1 MLYTKDSKRL
11 ERITMKEE
19 LSKGEVAAIDK
30 TIAKADDVNKIYD
43 FILNTPP
50 PKKIVK
56 YHDYGKFHY
65 LPITAVERLLDGLF
79 EWWTSEILR
88 EAQVAN
94 GFYVVVRLKAKL
106 PNSDRVLVADGI
118 GFAEFQTV
126 KGAKATD
133 MSALIQGA
141 GVLAIPKAKAEAV
154 KNAAKQ
160 FGNLF
165 GRNLAR
171 NDDQQLE
178 EESVVGVS
186 RKKIA
191 NTLGGEDESN

>member
-1 MLYTKDSKRL
+1 MHGKRL
-11 ERITMKEE
+11 
-19 LSKGEVAAIDK
+19 
-30 TIAKADDVNKIYD
+30 
-43 FILNTPP
+43 
-50 PKKIVK
+50 
-56 YHDYGKFHY
+56 
-65 LPITAVERLLDGLF
+65 
-79 EWWTSEILR
+79 
-88 EAQVAN
+88 N

-171 NDDQQLE
+171 NDDQQLD
-178 EESVVGVS
+178 EESVVDIS

-191 NTLGGEDESN
+191 NTLGADDESN

>member
-1 MLYTKDSKRL
+1 M
-11 ERITMKEE
+11 
-19 LSKGEVAAIDK
+19 
-30 TIAKADDVNKIYD
+30 
-43 FILNTPP
+43 
-50 PKKIVK
+50 
-56 YHDYGKFHY
+56 
-65 LPITAVERLLDGLF
+65 
-79 EWWTSEILR
+79 
-88 EAQVAN
+88 
-94 GFYVVVRLKAKL
+94 
-106 PNSDRVLVADGI
+106 LVADGI
-118 GFAEFQTV
+118 GFAEFQTK
-126 KGAKATD
+126 KGASTTD
-133 MSALIQGA
+133 ISALIQGA

>member
-1 MLYTKDSKRL
+1 
-11 ERITMKEE
+11 MKEE
-19 LSKGEVAAIDK
+19 LKKSELAAIDK
-30 TIAKADDVNKIYD
+30 TIAKVDDVNKIYD

-79 EWWTSEILR
+79 EWWTSEIIR

-106 PNSDRVLVADGI
+106 PNSERVLIADGI
-118 GFAEFQTV
+118 GFAEFQTK
-126 KGAKATD
+126 KGASTTD

-171 NDDQQLE
+171 DDDQKLE
-178 EESVVGVS
+178 EESVVVVS